1 MIIKNDPD
9 IYDKLFPEGDILTN
23 EEISE
28 LKLSGKTINFN
39 KKDVIFRQGTLTSHV
54 MYLETGLIK
63 LFKDGKNNKSFI
75 LKIATPG
82 YFIGLVSIFGD
93 DTFQYTATAIEDS
106 SVFFIDINT
115 FNSVLEKN
123 GKYSVY
129 LLKEVCKDNLNIF
142 DRITSQYHKQL
153 PGKIADIIL
162 YFSEKIYHSNTF
174 EFPLTRTELAELAG
188 TTKESFIRT
197 LTEFKNDKIIVLD
210 GKLLEIKS
218 LEIVKTLSRIG

>member
-1 MIIKNDPD
+1 MIIKNDTD
-9 IYDKLFPEGDILTN
+9 IYDKLFPQGDILTN
-23 EEISE
+23 EEISL
-28 LKLSGKTINFN
+28 LKSSGKTINFN

-54 MYLETGLIK
+54 MYLEKGLIK
-63 LFKDGKNNKSFI
+63 LFKNGRNNRSFI
-75 LKIATPG
+75 LKITTPG
-82 YFIGLVSIFGD
+82 YFIGFVSIFGD

-162 YFSEKIYHSNTF
+162 YFSENIYHSNTF
-174 EFPLTRTELAELAG
+174 EFPLTRNELAELAG

-197 LTEFKNDKIIVLD
+197 LTEFKNDKIIASD